1 MSPLPHP
8 YCADTSLFCLHLIY
22 PRGDYYDIPLPWSI
36 PSVYSSF
43 KYIHLVVRRGIYI
56 LYFILWI
63 RSPHGG
69 LFWGFM
75 TCGSLTVLVP
85 SSFSVLDPSWSHLHV
100 FTSLYW
106 QHQCVALVQSIC
118 DESPLGPLESVQFLI
133 VSCSVQ
139 FLLLEPL
146 LSFLMCLVSL
156 VSCHLLLSCRSKS
169 PGTQYLTVP
178 LGMSSVATRSALPL
192 CSEQGKSRVHHLCLP
207 FHLHQLVCVSCDSV
221 VISSC

>member
-8 YCADTSLFCLHLIY
+8 YCADTSLFCLHLSH
-22 PRGDYYDIPLPWSI
+22 PRGDYYYIPVDPI
-36 PSVYSSF
+36 CIFIIQIHSF
-43 KYIHLVVRRGIYI
+43 GCTPGIYI
-56 LYFILWI
+56 IYFPLWI

-69 LFWGFM
+69 LYWGFT

-106 QHQCVALVQSIC
+106 QHHGVALVQSIC

-146 LSFLMCLVSL
+146 LSFLMCLLSL
-156 VSCHLLLSCRSKS
+156 VSFHLLLSCRSKS
-169 PGTQYLTVP
+169 PGT
-178 LGMSSVATRSALPL
+178 
-192 CSEQGKSRVHHLCLP
+192 
-207 FHLHQLVCVSCDSV
+207 
-221 VISSC
+221 